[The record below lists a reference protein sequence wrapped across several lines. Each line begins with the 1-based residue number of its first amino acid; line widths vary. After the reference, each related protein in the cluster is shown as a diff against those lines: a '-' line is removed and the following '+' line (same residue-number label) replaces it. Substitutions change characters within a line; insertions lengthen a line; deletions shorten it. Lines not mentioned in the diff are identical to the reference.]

1 MYCAEAHDAGTVDA
15 FYGVKKP
22 EAFAITGPE
31 RFGQSRPAWHRGASH
46 TVIRRLSNGS
56 TVRVGP
62 YEKVVNGF
70 LAESILT

>member
-31 RFGQSRPAWHRGASH
+31 RFGQSRPAWHRRASH

-56 TVRVGP
+56 MVRVGS

-70 LAESILT
+70 LAESIRT

>member
-31 RFGQSRPAWHRGASH
+31 RFGQSRPARYRRASH

-56 TVRVGP
+56 MVRVGP
-62 YEKVVNGF
+62 YEKVVNGS